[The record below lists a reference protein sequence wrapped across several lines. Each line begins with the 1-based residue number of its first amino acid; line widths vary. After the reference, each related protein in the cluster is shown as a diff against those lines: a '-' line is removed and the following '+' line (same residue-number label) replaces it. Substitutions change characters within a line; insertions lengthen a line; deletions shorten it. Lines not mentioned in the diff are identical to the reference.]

1 MENKGLFKKINSL
14 EIIKKIVGIAIL
26 CGTLPFGITALCLG
40 KIADAWISLIINT
53 YYSGSL
59 MKAGFLVQMKFMMPT
74 FLNSLAMGAIILG
87 VIHLLPEN
95 LYSLQIGVG
104 FVVGTTY
111 YLLINWLFNKEKM
124 SEMLD
129 LLKRKK

>member
-1 MENKGLFKKINSL
+1 
-14 EIIKKIVGIAIL
+14 
-26 CGTLPFGITALCLG
+26 
-40 KIADAWISLIINT
+40 
-53 YYSGSL
+53 
-59 MKAGFLVQMKFMMPT
+59 MKFMMPT
-74 FLNSLAMGAIILG
+74 FLNSLTMGAIILG

-111 YLLINWLFNKEKM
+111 YLLINWLFNREKM